1 MCETNEVS
9 GPAQVDTVGEKN
21 RTDGYAAKKS
31 DDGKN
36 ALTEIFFHGKDF
48 ELRLGDQASAEP
60 SHSGTSGS
68 NQQEPQ
74 PTGREKGR
82 SRGPLCF
89 CLHKCAPSLLYDTGS
104 GRRAVG
110 LRLRV
115 ELRRLGRPRQRGSR
129 RMAAGDDLC
138 NFIEVAGSYQA
149 LVRYRAITKF
159 LGCEF
164 FLLQSRVCSHACLRI
179 AARQVEH
186 AHVQRV
192 ESRERH
198 ELEFVTQLAKLLLEA
213 GDSDVV

>member
-1 MCETNEVS
+1 MGRILNSAWEIRPAPNLPIR
-9 GPAQVDTVGEKN
+9 GPAEAISKSHNQLVAK
-21 RTDGYAAKKS
+21 RAAPP
-31 DDGKN
+31 
-36 ALTEIFFHGKDF
+36 
-48 ELRLGDQASAEP
+48 R
-60 SHSGTSGS
+60 
-68 NQQEPQ
+68 
-74 PTGREKGR
+74 
-82 SRGPLCF
+82 
-89 CLHKCAPSLLYDTGS
+89 PSLFLPSQTRPELALRHPGS

-115 ELRRLGRPRQRGSR
+115 ELRRLGRPRQRGGR

-138 NFIEVAGSYQA
+138 NFIEIAGSYEA
-149 LVRYRAITKF
+149 LVRDRAITKF

-164 FLLQSRVCSHACLRI
+164 FLLQSRVCSHACLRV